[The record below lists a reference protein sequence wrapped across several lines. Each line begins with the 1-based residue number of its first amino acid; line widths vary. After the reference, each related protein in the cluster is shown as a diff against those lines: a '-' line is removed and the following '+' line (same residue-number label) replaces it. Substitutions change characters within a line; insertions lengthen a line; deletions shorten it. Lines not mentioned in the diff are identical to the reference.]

1 MMLWVTLSILAA
13 IAWAFAN
20 IIDKNVL
27 HTQKPLTI
35 ILFANF
41 ISIIAAVIVYFFLG
55 FSKLSA
61 LNIIIGLL
69 VGLFYILGI
78 YFYCLAVQGGEVSRV
93 IPLFNMIPLFIML
106 LAAIFLG
113 EILTPLNYIGSL
125 ILISGAILISANK
138 KTKLNI
144 DKIFWLVVLGSLAFA
159 INAVLQKY
167 LLNFA
172 DFWTV
177 FSYERIGAFFALL
190 PLLLIYYSD
199 FKKFIKGTR
208 KPIVLVSL
216 SEVFNLIGLLLTTI
230 AFSIGL
236 VSLVKTLSSI
246 QDLFVLFFVIMI
258 TTFWPKVLKEKIDKS
273 TIILKV
279 IAIIL
284 IGVGVFLIT

>member
-1 MMLWVTLSILAA
+1 MLWVTLSILAA